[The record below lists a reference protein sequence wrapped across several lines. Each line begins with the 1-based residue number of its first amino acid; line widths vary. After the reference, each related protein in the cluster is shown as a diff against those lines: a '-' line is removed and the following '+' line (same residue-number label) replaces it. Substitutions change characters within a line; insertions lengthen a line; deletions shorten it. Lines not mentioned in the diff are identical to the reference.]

1 MPSGLGIFVCT
12 GRKAVR
18 REDEGHQD
26 GGGVRSSRRGL
37 TCCLRSVPMALRP
50 WDSLLNSLRVQQWM
64 KPKEDSVKKAYLGV
78 GALVHMQPLSH
89 EARRPY

>member
-1 MPSGLGIFVCT
+1 
-12 GRKAVR
+12 
-18 REDEGHQD
+18 
-26 GGGVRSSRRGL
+26 
-37 TCCLRSVPMALRP
+37 MALRP